1 MNRFAI
7 KACAD
12 ILGESLIKNL
22 PADVQLSYYFK
33 NNRNLGSSDRS
44 DIAEIYYGVIR
55 NKRLLEE
62 IVGDAHCKKMI
73 LVYLLV
79 LKGHSIKELSGVTDE
94 YEIEWL
100 VEKKKNKVH
109 IDSWPTKLSL
119 PDWIWAKLVLY
130 YGEEEA
136 IAFGTSLLSPATLQ
150 LRVNSLKTLSV
161 QDVVNEFHLS
171 FPDDVVKIK
180 KTELSKHGI
189 TLPRGTAIQKH
200 PLFLGGAIE
209 VQEEGSQLLTLL
221 LDVKRGHMV
230 ADFCAGAGGKT
241 LALSA
246 LMKNTGRI
254 YAFDISD
261 RRLANMK
268 QRLKRSGASN
278 IAMQRIS
285 NENDLKI
292 KRLRNKLDRVLVDA
306 PCTGFGTLRRNP
318 DLKWRQTEESL
329 AELATKQ
336 ASILEAASKLCK
348 KGGYL
353 VYATCSILN
362 DENENIIA
370 TFLENNQ
377 HFKIIPQ
384 HIIMAKSG
392 VDIGEGDFLKLNPHT
407 HKTDG
412 FFGALMERIV

>member
-1 MNRFAI
+1 MNRLAI

-12 ILGESLIKNL
+12 ILGESFRQNL

-33 NNRNLGSSDRS
+33 NNRNLGSVDRGA
-44 DIAEIYYGVIR
+44 IAEIYYGVIR

-79 LKGHSIKELSGVTDE
+79 LKGHSIKELNEVTDE

-100 VEKKKNKVH
+100 INKKKNKVH
-109 IDSWPTKLSL
+109 IDSWPKKLSL
-119 PDWIWAKLVLY
+119 PDWIWTKLTLY

-136 IAFGTSLLSPATLQ
+136 IALATALLKPATLQ
-150 LRVNSLKTLSV
+150 LRVNSLKASSV
-161 QDVVNEFHLS
+161 KDVVDEFRLS
-171 FPDDVVKIK
+171 FPAEADKIK
-180 KTELSKHGI
+180 QTEWSKQAI
-189 TLPRGTAIQKH
+189 TLPRGTPIQKH
-200 PLFLGGAIE
+200 PLFLGGSIE
-209 VQEEGSQLLTLL
+209 VQEEGSQLLSLL
-221 LDVKRGHMV
+221 LDAKRGHMV
-230 ADFCAGAGGKT
+230 ADFCAGAGGKA

-261 RRLANMK
+261 RRLANLK

-306 PCTGFGTLRRNP
+306 PCTGLGTLRRNP

-329 AELATKQ
+329 SELTIKQ

-362 DENENIIA
+362 DENEDIV
-370 TFLENNQ
+370 TQFLKKNK

-384 HIIMAKSG
+384 HTIMQKHG
-392 VDIGEGDFLKLNPHT
+392 VNIGDGDFLKLTTHT

-412 FFGALMERIV
+412 FFGALMERVD